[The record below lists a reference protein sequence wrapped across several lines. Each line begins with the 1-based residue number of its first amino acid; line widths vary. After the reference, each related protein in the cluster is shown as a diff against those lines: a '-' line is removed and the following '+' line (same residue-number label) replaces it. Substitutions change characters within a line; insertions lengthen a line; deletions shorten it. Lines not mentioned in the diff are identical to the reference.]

1 MAELNPPYALQNAG
15 ATHTAEGDRMMLSG
29 LFAGIRAAASLVGR
43 GGVHPMA
50 GGLLAVTQ
58 TGSPSMSL
66 QIASG
71 VCYVSGT
78 EGTKQGLYACTNDAT
93 DTVAVTTAHATLPR
107 IDSVIAR
114 VYDSAYSGAANNW
127 ALEILTGTAASSPLA
142 PTLPA
147 NAIRL
152 YNVQVGAAVTS
163 ISNGNL
169 TDVRTYVTSVGGVI
183 PVKDN
188 TERDALLNLVPN
200 GQGVFVLST
209 GNLEFKLSGA
219 FVPRSSQRPLIS
231 NQVSSPTFSTGGA
244 FVDFTT
250 PQWPAITFTAPP
262 SGIFTV
268 TIGAGLSNVA
278 SSTASILI
286 SPRISG
292 GLVSGSD
299 RAKTVWATGS
309 TFDASRSFTYT
320 GATPGASVTVTPQW
334 QVTTGTGASASC
346 VLGQLKVVLE
356 P

>member
-1 MAELNPPYALQNAG
+1 MTEINPPYALQNAG
-15 ATHTAEGDRMMLSG
+15 ATHTAENDRMMLSG
-29 LFAGIRAAASLVGR
+29 LFAGIRATSSLVSR

-58 TGSPSMSL
+58 TSTASMQL
-66 QIASG
+66 QVASG
-71 VCYVSGT
+71 VIYIPGS
-78 EGTKQGLYACTNDAT
+78 EGLKQGLYACTNDAT
-93 DTVAVTTAHATLPR
+93 DLVTITTAHATLPR

-127 ALEILTGTAASSPLA
+127 ALEVLTGTAASSPLA
-142 PTLPA
+142 PTMPA

-152 YNVQVGAAVTS
+152 YNVQVGAAVSS
-163 ISNGNL
+163 ITTGNC
-169 TDVRTYVTSVGGVI
+169 TDLRTYATALGGII

-188 TERDALLNLVPN
+188 TERNTLLNLVPN

-209 GNLEFKLSGA
+209 GNLEFKVAGA
-219 FVPRSSQRPLIS
+219 FAPRSSQRPLIS
-231 NQVSSPTFSTGGA
+231 NQVSSPTFATGGA

-268 TIGAGLSNVA
+268 TIGAGLSNVFNA
-278 SSTASILI
+278 TASILI
-286 SPRISG
+286 APRVSG
-292 GLVSGSD
+292 GLVSGAD

-309 TFDASRSFTYT
+309 TFDASRTFTYT
-320 GATPGASVTVTPQW
+320 GATAGASVTVTPQW
-334 QVTTGTGASASC
+334 QVTTGTGGSASC
-346 VLGQLKVVLE
+346 VLGQLTVVLE